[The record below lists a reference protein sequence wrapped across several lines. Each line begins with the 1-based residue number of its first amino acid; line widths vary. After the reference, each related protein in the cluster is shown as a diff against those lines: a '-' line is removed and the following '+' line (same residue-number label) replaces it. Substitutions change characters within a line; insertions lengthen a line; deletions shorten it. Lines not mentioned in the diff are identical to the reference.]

1 MLEVIIRP
9 IRISYL
15 STIIY
20 NNKLGGK
27 FWSCDNYISTDRFNF
42 LVERPANR
50 QLRLGINSNS
60 NIIHFL
66 FNVFSFN
73 WSRFAFCGFWFP
85 WQCSNDSSSKWP
97 SIMSFPLHSFL
108 LPFILYF
115 SLSLFPH
122 SFCFFFLFF
131 TLLSSSISPS
141 FLHPTLPLPPQGEY
155 IDITIGVTLGISTM
169 AAAAFGNLISDL
181 SGLGYEQN

>member
-131 TLLSSSISPS
+131 YITLFLYFSLLFSIPHSYS
-141 FLHPTLPLPPQGEY
+141 LLRVNTLILLLGLHLAYQQWLQLLLAT
-155 IDITIGVTLGISTM
+155 
-169 AAAAFGNLISDL
+169 
-181 SGLGYEQN
+181 

>member
-1 MLEVIIRP
+1 MILWQ
-9 IRISYL
+9 L
-15 STIIY
+15 
-20 NNKLGGK
+20 
-27 FWSCDNYISTDRFNF
+27 STDRFNF

-50 QLRLGINSNS
+50 QLRLGINSNN

-97 SIMSFPLHSFL
+97 SIMPFPLHSFL

-122 SFCFFFLFF
+122 SLCSFFHFFSFPLFPTPFL
-131 TLLSSSISPS
+131 P
-141 FLHPTLPLPPQGEY
+141 PTLPLPPQGEY

-181 SGLGYEQN
+181 SGLGYEQK